1 MEAERIVHQ
10 IMNQHIKHDINRKK
24 STKVKFCGYDRKTF
38 DLQLQ
43 IKRSIL
49 RLALYYVLFVPYFNF
64 VNYFN
69 FSFSSLIYVFIL
81 NALKYTYIEKS

>member
-49 RLALYYVLFVPYFNF
+49 RLALYYV
-64 VNYFN
+64 
-69 FSFSSLIYVFIL
+69 FIL
-81 NALKYTYIEKS
+81 NALKYIIRAKRVAISAIQYTYIEKS